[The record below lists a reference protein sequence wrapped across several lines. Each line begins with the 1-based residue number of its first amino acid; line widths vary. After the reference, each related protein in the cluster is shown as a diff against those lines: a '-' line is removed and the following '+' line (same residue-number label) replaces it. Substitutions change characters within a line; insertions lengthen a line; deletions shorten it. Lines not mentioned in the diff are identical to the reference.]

1 MKPSE
6 KCKLAGLKSLAELVQ
21 LTNIPERTLIDRAN
35 NSPAQFDDLI
45 RAAVVKRLE
54 RAIAGWQDVGSGS

>member
-6 KCKLAGLKSLAELVQ
+6 KCKAAGLKSLAELVQ
-21 LTNIPERTLIDRAN
+21 LTGIPERTLLDRAN

-54 RAIAGWQDVGSGS
+54 RAIAGWEGVGSGS

>member
-6 KCKLAGLKSLAELVQ
+6 KCKAAGLKSLAELSH
-21 LTNIPERTLIDRAN
+21 LTGIPVRTLIDKAN

-54 RAIAGWQDVGSGS
+54 RIIASWQEAA

>member
-6 KCKLAGLKSLAELVQ
+6 KCKAAGLKSLAELVQ
-21 LTNIPERTLIDRAN
+21 LTGIPERTLLDRAN

-54 RAIAGWQDVGSGS
+54 RAIAGWQDVGAGS

>member
-6 KCKLAGLKSLAELVQ
+6 KCKAAGLKSLAELVQ
-21 LTNIPERTLIDRAN
+21 LTGIPERTLLDRAN

-54 RAIAGWQDVGSGS
+54 RAIAGWQGVGSGS